1 MAVTKHGLDFSDF
14 QTEAQANKLRSDSI
28 RKTYVYDKYA
38 GKSSFIALVLTTPV
52 PMTAGDASI
61 EAGAPQPI
69 LPDESKEPI
78 SDESTTRKIG
88 KYGFRARIMG
98 PDSPHTFV
106 PNPCGSREF
115 TKSTLGDKFSSVR
128 DKLVAMHT
136 MFYTDKDFSLNP
148 GDLLPSEG
156 DYVEVFLSKGD
167 HGFNLQKGLYKG
179 TIVNKNDIKQ
189 TLSNLEIAYAKSD
202 GSAQDAYKKDPIESG
217 PLALEMLGK
226 VAYPLE
232 KGKAWYEG
240 GPTGAQGVGKVN
252 SNWGPPSSV
261 RSGANLRTGRHGGTD
276 MRCRPGEKVYAVAD
290 GTVIKAGWNAGL
302 GREITVVHDENSYAA
317 DPTKSVYTRYAHL
330 KSISV
335 SSGKVKAGQVIGISG
350 DSFIRKGKKTE
361 GKARAQGGMD
371 PHLHIELWVGGYGG
385 SYGIPDGYADG
396 PTKKFTIDF
405 MVWLAEQQAKA
416 NMPGELIARTRL
428 EGSEGPPASSVG
440 VESDSQIGDLEEDL
454 NALDDSEAAQTSR
467 DRADV
472 EADFEAQIED
482 MEAMGETRRITS
494 DTYPS

>member
-1 MAVTKHGLDFSDF
+1 MAVTKYGLDFSDF
-14 QTEAQANKLRSDSI
+14 QTEVQANKLRSDSI
-28 RKTYVYDKYA
+28 RKTYVYDRYA
-38 GKSSFIALVLTTPV
+38 GKNSFIALVLTTPV
-52 PMTAGDASI
+52 PMTAGDASV
-61 EAGAPQPI
+61 EAGAPQPT
-69 LPDESKEPI
+69 LPDESKESI

-115 TKSTLGDKFSSVR
+115 TKATLGDEYNSVR

-156 DYVEVFLSKGD
+156 DYVEVFLLKGD
-167 HGFNLQKGLYKG
+167 HGYNLQKGLYKG
-179 TIVNKNDIKQ
+179 TIVNKNDVKQ

-226 VAYPLE
+226 VGYPLE
-232 KGKAWYEG
+232 KGKEWYEG

-261 RSGANLRTGRHGGTD
+261 RSGVNLRTGRHGGTD
-276 MRCRPGEKVYAVAD
+276 MRCMPGEKVYAVAD
-290 GTVIKAGWNAGL
+290 GTVIKAGWNKGL
-302 GREITVVHDENSYAA
+302 GREITIVHDEKSYDA

-350 DSFIRKGKKTE
+350 DSTIKKGKKIE
-361 GKARAQGGMD
+361 GVPRSKGGMD

-385 SYGIPDGYADG
+385 PYGIPDGYPGG

-405 MVWLAEQQAKA
+405 VVWLAEQQAKA
-416 NMPGELIARTRL
+416 NMPGEMVSNTLQ
-428 EGSEGPPASSVG
+428 EGSEGAPAASVG
-440 VESDSQIGDLEEDL
+440 VESDSQFGDLEQD
-454 NALDDSEAAQTSR
+454 
-467 DRADV
+467 
-472 EADFEAQIED
+472 IED
-482 MEAMGETRRITS
+482 SGGEEDTTTGDADMGRGGGMAAGARTGAAS
-494 DTYPS
+494 AGY